1 MDNLIS
7 IIAIVAGLILVVASF
22 KLYSSFYRPGKFS
35 TTQFIA
41 RVAIFGAMSAILYVV
56 PIFNISLP
64 FFPSFLSLHFDE
76 VPVFIAGFAYGPLS
90 AIAAIA
96 IKTLIKLPFTST
108 MCVGEATDF
117 LLSSLYVGMATLI
130 YKKKRNLKGVA
141 IAFACSTVV
150 QVIAAMLL
158 NVYVMIPFYMNL
170 FGMTEEGLLAVMQMA
185 IPAIKDISWS
195 YALLAV
201 LPFNLLKDAI
211 VLTVTFVVYRSVHK
225 LLRFEK

>member
-1 MDNLIS
+1 MDSLIS
-7 IIAIVAGLILVVASF
+7 IIAIVAALLLFVLSF
-22 KLYSSFYRPGKFS
+22 KLYGSFYRTGRFNP
-35 TTQFIA
+35 TQFIA

-56 PIFNISLP
+56 PVFTFSLP

-76 VPVFIAGFAYGPLS
+76 VPAFIAGFAYGPLS
-90 AIAAIA
+90 AIAVIA

-108 MCVGEATDF
+108 MCVGEVTDF
-117 LLSSLYVGMATLI
+117 ILSSLYVGMATLI

-158 NVYVMIPFYMNL
+158 NVYVMIPFYMGL
-170 FGMTEEGLLAVMQMA
+170 FGLSEEGLLAIMQLA

-211 VLTVTFVVYRSVHK
+211 ALAVTFVVYRSVHK

>member
-1 MDNLIS
+1 MKKSS
-7 IIAIVAGLILVVASF
+7 I
-22 KLYSSFYRPGKFS
+22 R
-35 TTQFIA
+35 
-41 RVAIFGAMSAILYVV
+41 
-56 PIFNISLP
+56 
-64 FFPSFLSLHFDE
+64 
-76 VPVFIAGFAYGPLS
+76 
-90 AIAAIA
+90 
-96 IKTLIKLPFTST
+96 TL
-108 MCVGEATDF
+108 
-117 LLSSLYVGMATLI
+117 
-130 YKKKRNLKGVA
+130 
-141 IAFACSTVV
+141 
-150 QVIAAMLL
+150 VIAAMLL